1 MWEIKQAR
9 MLKSFS
15 LASRFS
21 GWQKMG
27 VFSPLWGSQAHPL
40 LIMKLYKD
48 SIKAL
53 NLLPNTERHRIPGV
67 PVVNHTPACTLL
79 TCSSAHNAA
88 DVMLMWPVTHPTSN
102 GLYLRL
108 IISAVTKDRRSACN
122 HDMTALGAQRVT
134 RDPTHSQDKHA
145 KSLVII
151 NSRGLLHQHK
161 GGHLPLSIQAE
172 VKAPPE
178 SLHERMCKQQGIN
191 ASKRYSLLSTMDLP
205 QMCPPS

>member
-15 LASRFS
+15 LASRFT
-21 GWQKMG
+21 GLQKM
-27 VFSPLWGSQAHPL
+27 FFLPLWGSQVHPL

-53 NLLPNTERHRIPGV
+53 NLLLNTEHRMIPGA

-79 TCSSAHNAA
+79 TCGSAHNSA
-88 DVMLMWPVTHPTSN
+88 DVMLMWSVPHPTSS

-108 IISAVTKDRRSACN
+108 IISTVTKDRRSECN
-122 HDMTALGAQRVT
+122 LFGAQRVT
-134 RDPTHSQDKHA
+134 MDPTHSQDKHA

-151 NSRGLLHQHK
+151 NSRGLLRKHK

-178 SLHERMCKQQGIN
+178 SLHERMFKQQQIN
-191 ASKRYSLLSTMDLP
+191 TSE
-205 QMCPPS
+205 Q